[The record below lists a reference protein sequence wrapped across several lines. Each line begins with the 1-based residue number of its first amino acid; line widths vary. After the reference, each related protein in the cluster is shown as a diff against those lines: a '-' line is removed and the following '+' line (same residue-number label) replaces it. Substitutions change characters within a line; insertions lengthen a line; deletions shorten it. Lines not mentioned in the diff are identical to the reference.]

1 MRRYTNSLL
10 KKHPFLADYFFA
22 VTKFY
27 SIYFQRFLHNR
38 IAPCSSHSA
47 IIKPDTID
55 EVEEMNETLAHKIQ
69 HDLPHIR
76 EKQIVETLKM
86 LDEGDTVPFIARY
99 RKERTSNLDEV
110 EIRDIQD
117 AAHRI
122 QTLDKR
128 KQEVIKII
136 DEQQELTPELKKKI
150 EQAPVLQQVEDL
162 YLPYKQKRRTKATI
176 AKENGLEPL
185 AKAAMAFAGDL
196 EQQVPEYVD
205 PEKDLP
211 NTEAVLAGVH
221 EIITEDAG
229 DRADFREWV
238 RNNTQQFGQLVVK
251 VKRGGK
257 DLDEEG
263 TYQQYYDFNQPIKSI
278 PSFRTLAINRGEKEK
293 ILNVK
298 IDVNEAPIM
307 WHLKAN
313 TVANHQGFA
322 ANVVIDAIEDAY
334 HRFIGPAIEREIRK
348 QLTEVAADHAID
360 IFGKNLYNLLMQA
373 PLKGKI
379 VMGFDPAY
387 RTGCKLAV
395 VDQNG
400 KYLDKTVIYPHKP
413 ASEAKRKAAK
423 GLFIDFINKNH
434 VEMIAIGNGTASRE
448 SEQFVADAIKEIKT
462 PIYYVIVNE
471 AGASVYSASQVAR
484 DEFPDFSVEQRSA
497 VSIARRIQDPLAE
510 LVKIDPQAIG
520 VGQYQHD
527 VPQKQLGEQLDT
539 VVETAVNRV
548 GVNLN
553 TASPDLLV
561 HISGL
566 TKTTAKNIVKFRNES
581 GEFSDRSGLKKVPR
595 LGPKA
600 FEQSVGFL
608 RIIGG
613 GNPLDNTDIHPES
626 YPAAKKLMKNHGL
639 DIAQLG
645 EPAVSDALSNLNLD
659 QEAQT
664 VGVGVETL
672 KDIVKGVETPG
683 RDLRDEMPA
692 PLLRKDV
699 LTMED
704 LKPGMK
710 LQGTVRNVVDFGVF
724 VDIGVKQDGLVH
736 ISKMSRTF
744 VKDPSKVASVGD
756 IVTVWIESVDLDRH
770 RIQLS
775 MVDPEG

>member
-1 MRRYTNSLL
+1 MDN
-10 KKHPFLADYFFA
+10 
-22 VTKFY
+22 
-27 SIYFQRFLHNR
+27 
-38 IAPCSSHSA
+38 
-47 IIKPDTID
+47 
-55 EVEEMNETLAHKIQ
+55 TLAHKIQ
-69 HDLPHIR
+69 QDLPKIR

-110 EIRDIQD
+110 QIRDIQD

-136 DEQQELTPELKKKI
+136 DEQKALTPELKKQI
-150 EQAPVLQQVEDL
+150 EAASVLQQVEDL

-176 AKENGLEPL
+176 AKEHGLEPL
-185 AKAAMAFAGDL
+185 AKAAMSFAPDL
-196 EQQVPEYVD
+196 KQLAAQYVHPD
-205 PEKDLP
+205 KELP
-211 NTEAVLAGVH
+211 DVDAVFAGVH
-221 EIITEDAG
+221 EIIAEDAG

-238 RNNTQQFGQLVVK
+238 RQNTQRYGQLVVK

-257 DLDEEG
+257 ELDEEG

-293 ILNVK
+293 VLSVK
-298 IDVNEAPIM
+298 IEVNEAPIM

-313 TVANHQGFA
+313 TVGSHQGFA
-322 ANVVIDAIEDAY
+322 ADVVTDAIEDAY

-423 GLFIDFINKNH
+423 GLFIDFINQNH

-566 TKTTAKNIVKFRNES
+566 TKTTSGNIVKFRNEN
-581 GEFSDRSGLKKVPR
+581 GEFSARSDLKQVPR

-613 GNPLDNTDIHPES
+613 KNPLDNTDIHPES
-626 YPAAKKLMKNHGL
+626 YSAAKSLLKKHGL
-639 DIAQLG
+639 TINQLG
-645 EPAVSDALSNLNLD
+645 EPAVSTALSQLNLA
-659 QEAQT
+659 QEAESI
-664 VGVGVETL
+664 GVGVATL
-672 KDIVKGVETPG
+672 KDIIKGLETPG

-756 IVTVWIESVDLDRH
+756 IVTVWIDSVDLDRH
-770 RIQLS
+770 RIQLT

>member
-1 MRRYTNSLL
+1 MDN
-10 KKHPFLADYFFA
+10 
-22 VTKFY
+22 
-27 SIYFQRFLHNR
+27 
-38 IAPCSSHSA
+38 
-47 IIKPDTID
+47 
-55 EVEEMNETLAHKIQ
+55 TLAHKIQ
-69 HDLPHIR
+69 QDLPKIR

-110 EIRDIQD
+110 QIRDIQD

-136 DEQQELTPELKKKI
+136 DEQKALTPELKKQI
-150 EQAPVLQQVEDL
+150 EAASVLQQVEDL

-176 AKENGLEPL
+176 AKEHGLEPL
-185 AKAAMAFAGDL
+185 AKAAMSFAPDL
-196 EQQVPEYVD
+196 KQLAAQYVHPD
-205 PEKDLP
+205 KELP
-211 NTEAVLAGVH
+211 
-221 EIITEDAG
+221 
-229 DRADFREWV
+229 
-238 RNNTQQFGQLVVK
+238 
-251 VKRGGK
+251 
-257 DLDEEG
+257 
-263 TYQQYYDFNQPIKSI
+263 
-278 PSFRTLAINRGEKEK
+278 
-293 ILNVK
+293 
-298 IDVNEAPIM
+298 DVM

-313 TVANHQGFA
+313 TVGSHQGFA
-322 ANVVIDAIEDAY
+322 ADVVTDAIEDAY

-423 GLFIDFINKNH
+423 GLFIDFINQNH

-566 TKTTAKNIVKFRNES
+566 TKTTSGNIVKFRNEN
-581 GEFSDRSGLKKVPR
+581 GEFSARSDLKQVPR

-613 GNPLDNTDIHPES
+613 KNPLDNTDIHPES
-626 YPAAKKLMKNHGL
+626 YSAAKSLLKKHGL
-639 DIAQLG
+639 TINQLG
-645 EPAVSDALSNLNLD
+645 EPAVSTALSQLNLA
-659 QEAQT
+659 QEAESI
-664 VGVGVETL
+664 GVGVATL
-672 KDIVKGVETPG
+672 KDIIKGLETPG

-756 IVTVWIESVDLDRH
+756 IVTVWIDSVDLDRH
-770 RIQLS
+770 RIQLT

>member
-1 MRRYTNSLL
+1 MDN
-10 KKHPFLADYFFA
+10 
-22 VTKFY
+22 
-27 SIYFQRFLHNR
+27 
-38 IAPCSSHSA
+38 
-47 IIKPDTID
+47 
-55 EVEEMNETLAHKIQ
+55 TLAHKIQ
-69 HDLPHIR
+69 HDLPNIR

-136 DEQQELTPELKKKI
+136 DEQQALTPELKKKI
-150 EQAPVLQQVEDL
+150 EAAPVLQQVEDL

-176 AKENGLEPL
+176 AKENGLGPL
-185 AKAAMAFAGDL
+185 AKAAMAFASDL
-196 EQQVPEYVD
+196 KEQAPKYID
-205 PEKDLP
+205 PDKDLP
-211 NTEAVLAGVH
+211 DTEAVFAGVH
-221 EIITEDAG
+221 EIIAEDAG

-238 RNNTQQFGQLVVK
+238 RNNTQQYGELVVK

-293 ILNVK
+293 VLSVK
-298 IDVNEAPIM
+298 IEVNEAPIM
-307 WHLKAN
+307 WHLKAS
-313 TVANHQGFA
+313 TVRNHQGFA
-322 ANVVIDAIEDAY
+322 ADLVAESIEDAY

-348 QLTEVAADHAID
+348 QLTEIAADHAID

-413 ASEAKRKAAK
+413 ASEAKRQAAK

-527 VPQKQLGEQLDT
+527 VPQKQLGEQLDQ

-566 TKTTAKNIVKFRNES
+566 TKTTSLNIVKYRNEN
-581 GEFSDRSGLKKVPR
+581 GEFSARADLKKVPR

-613 GNPLDNTDIHPES
+613 KNPLDNTDIHPES
-626 YPAAKKLMKNHGL
+626 YSAAKKLMKNHGL
-639 DIAQLG
+639 TITQLG
-645 EPAVSDALSNLNLD
+645 EPAVSDALSNLNLNE
-659 QEAQT
+659 EAQT
-664 VGVGVETL
+664 VGVGAATL
-672 KDIVKGVETPG
+672 KDIIKGVETPG

-736 ISKMSRTF
+736 ISKMSNTF

-770 RIQLS
+770 RIQLT

>member
-1 MRRYTNSLL
+1 MDN
-10 KKHPFLADYFFA
+10 
-22 VTKFY
+22 
-27 SIYFQRFLHNR
+27 
-38 IAPCSSHSA
+38 
-47 IIKPDTID
+47 
-55 EVEEMNETLAHKIQ
+55 TLAHKIQ
-69 HDLPHIR
+69 QDLPKIR

-110 EIRDIQD
+110 QIRDIQD

-136 DEQQELTPELKKKI
+136 DEQKALTPELKKQI
-150 EQAPVLQQVEDL
+150 EAASVLQQVEDL

-176 AKENGLEPL
+176 AKEHGLEPL
-185 AKAAMAFAGDL
+185 AKAAMSFAPDL
-196 EQQVPEYVD
+196 KQLAAQYVHPD
-205 PEKDLP
+205 KELP
-211 NTEAVLAGVH
+211 DVDAVFAGVH
-221 EIITEDAG
+221 EIIAEDAG

-238 RNNTQQFGQLVVK
+238 RQNTQRYGQLVVK

-257 DLDEEG
+257 ELDEEG

-293 ILNVK
+293 VLSVK
-298 IDVNEAPIM
+298 IEVNEAPIM

-313 TVANHQGFA
+313 TVGSHQGFA
-322 ANVVIDAIEDAY
+322 ADVVTDAIEDAY

-423 GLFIDFINKNH
+423 GLFIDFINQNH

-553 TASPDLLV
+553 TASPNLLV

-566 TKTTAKNIVKFRNES
+566 TKTTSGNIVKFRNEN
-581 GEFSDRSGLKKVPR
+581 GEFSARSDLKQVPR

-613 GNPLDNTDIHPES
+613 KNPLDNTDIHPES
-626 YPAAKKLMKNHGL
+626 YSAAKSLLKKHGL
-639 DIAQLG
+639 TINQLG
-645 EPAVSDALSNLNLD
+645 EPAVSTALSQLNLA
-659 QEAQT
+659 QEAESI
-664 VGVGVETL
+664 GVGVATL
-672 KDIVKGVETPG
+672 KDIIKGLETPG

-756 IVTVWIESVDLDRH
+756 IVTVWIDSVDLDRH
-770 RIQLS
+770 RIQLT